1 MNAPVPKNPPPLPAG
16 MDNPWYDYSPFP
28 LRPKLAWPRNA
39 RVASFVLLHLEY
51 WELLPDE
58 TSYKDPR
65 YVGEYGSFVPD
76 YRTWTQREYG
86 NRIGIFRVLDVL
98 DRYQIRAGVAV
109 NALAAERYPF
119 LIEQFKKRKYEFIAH
134 GHSANRMITS
144 KMSEAEE
151 KAEIAMVHG
160 GRAWRGWF
168 GVGDELT
175 DGVPD
180 RKEGLYFG
188 TELGPGDPRVA
199 AGTRGHGDQAIGAL
213 LHGLAREP
221 VVDDVVKHH
230 AAVTMHGLV
239 HVFTRAQ
246 RGDDHRHLVLDAHL
260 EVVLEPV
267 VALVHDLVDGE
278 RRGRL
283 IGVRAVVRVQ
293 RLGDL
298 GQPFVELGG
307 RSGVER
313 GHRADH
319 ASLALGDHQ
328 LRVADDEHR

>member
-1 MNAPVPKNPPPLPAG
+1 MSSSAPPSNVPKNPPPLKAG

-86 NRIGIFRVLDVL
+86 NRVGIFRVLDVL

-151 KAEIAMVHG
+151 KAEIASSITAVEKAAGVRPTGWLGQDYGESTRTPGLLAKAGLDYVLDWPNDDQPYPMKVG
-160 GRAWRGWF
+160 GRKFVSLPNQPEWDDVQQLWLRRIPTPRYPDI
-168 GVGDELT
+168 VGEAF
-175 DGVPD
+175 
-180 RKEGLYFG
+180 E
-188 TELGPGDPRVA
+188 
-199 AGTRGHGDQAIGAL
+199 L
-213 LHGLAREP
+213 LHHEGGQVFNLSIHPWLMGMAHRIKYLDEALRRIERFGNAWQATPGEVARHYI
-221 VVDDVVKHH
+221 D
-230 AAVTMHGLV
+230 TMMG
-239 HVFTRAQ
+239 
-246 RGDDHRHLVLDAHL
+246 
-260 EVVLEPV
+260 
-267 VALVHDLVDGE
+267 
-278 RRGRL
+278 
-283 IGVRAVVRVQ
+283 
-293 RLGDL
+293 
-298 GQPFVELGG
+298 
-307 RSGVER
+307 
-313 GHRADH
+313 
-319 ASLALGDHQ
+319 
-328 LRVADDEHR
+328 